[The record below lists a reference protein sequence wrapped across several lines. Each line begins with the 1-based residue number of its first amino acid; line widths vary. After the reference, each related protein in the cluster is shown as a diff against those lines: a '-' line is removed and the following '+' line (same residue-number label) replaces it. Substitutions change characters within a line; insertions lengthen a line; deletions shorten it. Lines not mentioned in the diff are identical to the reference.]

1 MPDSAI
7 MHAPGVFAPGHLGEL
22 TQIVPFELVDEALA
36 AAGGREQRLRRLPSR
51 VIVYLLLAGALFESM
66 GWAQVWSRLTA
77 SLPGPPR
84 VPSGSSITAAM
95 RRVGS
100 RPLRVLFDLVKGP
113 VATVTTRQV
122 VRFAGRLVVAV
133 DGTQIPLP
141 DTEANKVVFRKPRP
155 GPNGEAGYP
164 MLRLVTMIG
173 CGTRSLIEAVF
184 GTDQTGE
191 LTFARDLAA
200 AMGPG
205 MLVLADRNFAAT
217 GFVDAVAATGA
228 DFLIRAKTHA
238 TALKL
243 PVLARLPDGT
253 FLSRIGQVK
262 VRVIDAA
269 ITVTVKDTDLDES
282 NERHREQH
290 RDQHLYRLVTSL
302 LDPSQAA
309 AFDLVRLYHE
319 RWEIETS
326 YLELKS
332 TILAGRVLRGRHPD
346 AVIQEL
352 WALLIAYQL
361 LRTAMADA
369 ILHRSDID
377 PDRAS
382 FTTALNTARDQVI
395 RADHILAGT
404 HVDLVGRIGTAILD
418 QLLPKRRTR
427 THPRAIKRAISK
439 YRAKTRDIDR
449 RTHPTSIHIAITP
462 LPPQPDD

>member
-22 TQIVPFELVDEALA
+22 TQIVSFELVDEALA

-51 VIVYLLLAGALFESM
+51 VVVYLLLAGALFESM

-100 RPLRVLFDLVKGP
+100 RPVKALFDLVKGP

-141 DTEANKVVFRKPRP
+141 DTEANKVVFGKPRP

-164 MLRLVTMIG
+164 MLRLITLIA

-205 MLVLADRNFAAT
+205 MLILADRNFAAT
-217 GFVDAVAATGA
+217 GFINTVAATGA

-253 FLSRIGQVK
+253 FLSRIGEVK

-269 ITVTVKDTDLDES
+269 ITVTVNPDVGQGDEA
-282 NERHREQH
+282 H
-290 RDQHLYRLVTSL
+290 RDQHLYRLVTTL

-309 AFDLVRLYHE
+309 AYDLVRLYHE

-326 YLELKS
+326 YFELKS

-346 AVIQEL
+346 AVTQEL
-352 WALLIAYQL
+352 WALLTAYQL

-369 ILHRSDID
+369 ILHRPDID

-382 FTTALNTARDQVI
+382 FTTALNTARDQII
-395 RADHILAGT
+395 RADHILTGT
-404 HVDLVGRIGTAILD
+404 HVDLIGRIGTAILQ
-418 QLLPKRRTR
+418 QLLPKRRTT
-427 THPRAIKRAISK
+427 THARAIKRAISK
-439 YRAKTRDIDR
+439 YRAKTRNIDR
-449 RTHPTSIHIAITP
+449 RTHPTNIHITITP
-462 LPPQPDD
+462 LPPQPDG

>member
-1 MPDSAI
+1 MSDSAI
-7 MHAPGVFAPGHLGEL
+7 THAVGVFAPGHLGEL
-22 TQIVPFELVDEALA
+22 TQIVSFDLVDEALA

-51 VIVYLLLAGALFESM
+51 VVVYLLLAGALFESM

-77 SLPGPPR
+77 SLPGRPR

-155 GPNGEAGYP
+155 GRNGEPGYP
-164 MLRLVTMIG
+164 MLRLVTLIG

-217 GFVDAVAATGA
+217 GFIDTVAATGA

-238 TALKL
+238 IALKL

-262 VRVIDAA
+262 VRVIDAT
-269 ITVTVKDTDLDES
+269 ITVTTKDTEGDEGD
-282 NERHREQH
+282 EGDDRHHEQH
-290 RDQHLYRLVTSL
+290 PYRLVTTL
-302 LDPSQAA
+302 LDPAQAA
-309 AFDLVRLYHE
+309 AFDLVKLYHE

-326 YLELKS
+326 YFELKS
-332 TILAGRVLRGRHPD
+332 TILNGRVLRGKHPD
-346 AVIQEL
+346 AIAQEM
-352 WALLIAYQL
+352 WALLVVYQV
-361 LRTAMADA
+361 LRTAMTDA
-369 ILHRSDID
+369 ILHRPDID
-377 PDRAS
+377 PDRTS
-382 FTTALNTARDQVI
+382 FTNALNTARDQII
-395 RADHILAGT
+395 RAAGIT
-404 HVDLVGRIGTAILD
+404 ADTTIDLVGQIGQTVLNT
-418 QLLPKRRTR
+418 LLPDRRTR
-427 THPRAIKRAISK
+427 TRTRAIKRAISK
-439 YRAKTRDIDR
+439 YRAKNRDTDR
-449 RTHPTSIHIAITP
+449 RSYQTNIHITITP
-462 LPPQPDD
+462 LPPTPDD

>member
-7 MHAPGVFAPGHLGEL
+7 IHAPGVFAPGHLGEL
-22 TQIVPFELVDEALA
+22 TQIVSFELVDEALA

-51 VIVYLLLAGALFESM
+51 VVVYLLLAGALFESM

-100 RPLRVLFDLVKGP
+100 RPVKALFDLVKGP

-141 DTEANKVVFRKPRP
+141 DTEANKVVFGKPRP

-164 MLRLVTMIG
+164 MLRLITLIA

-205 MLVLADRNFAAT
+205 MLILADRNFAAT
-217 GFVDAVAATGA
+217 GFINTVAATGA

-253 FLSRIGQVK
+253 FLSRIGEVK

-269 ITVTVKDTDLDES
+269 ITVTVNPDVGQGDEA
-282 NERHREQH
+282 H
-290 RDQHLYRLVTSL
+290 RDQHLYRLVTTL

-309 AFDLVRLYHE
+309 AYDLVRLYHE

-326 YLELKS
+326 YFELKS

-346 AVIQEL
+346 AVTQEL
-352 WALLIAYQL
+352 WALLTAYQL

-369 ILHRSDID
+369 ILHRPDID

-382 FTTALNTARDQVI
+382 FTTALNTARDQII
-395 RADHILAGT
+395 RADHILTGT
-404 HVDLVGRIGTAILD
+404 HVDLIGRIGTAILQ
-418 QLLPKRRTR
+418 QLLPKRRTT
-427 THPRAIKRAISK
+427 THARAIKRAISK
-439 YRAKTRDIDR
+439 YRAKTRNIDR
-449 RTHPTSIHIAITP
+449 RTHPTNIHITITP
-462 LPPQPDD
+462 LPPQPDG